1 MKLSELETI
10 IDKHK
15 KSGEI
20 DGNSTVLVSWYANS
34 EWGEIKAEVE
44 KAVAKERK
52 LILEVE

>member
-20 DGNSTVLVSWYANS
+20 DENSTVLVS

-44 KAVAKERK
+44 KVVTKERK
-52 LILEVE
+52 LILEVQE